1 MKLAS
6 LRLGR
11 SFRLMMQTTP
21 ILLVRLGAYLVFW
34 AILLVYLGVLGGL
47 AYLLAFVWAPLAWIL
62 VIAGLFALGPI
73 WQVAYQ
79 YVFYVLKAAYIAVV
93 TEILV
98 NGSIPGNEG
107 QLAWGR
113 KAVEKRFGQV
123 SAMFVVDELVDGV
136 VRAFTR
142 TVYRVT
148 SILPGETLQ
157 NLAKL
162 IDRIVRFAMSYI
174 DEAIMA
180 RSFWR
185 REQTVWHSAQDGVVL
200 YAMVWQ
206 PILTNAVVLMIL
218 SYLPFVAVLLLL
230 SAPVGFLV
238 AAVAGNRAGGW
249 TVIVIFLL
257 AFLVKKAI
265 GDAFAMTAIIA
276 SYYDETKDLTP
287 SAEMS
292 ARLEGVSD
300 QFRELK
306 DRAVEAINKPGPS
319 NQGDA
324 AGSKEGT
331 PRDSSE

>member
-1 MKLAS
+1 MNLET

-11 SFRLMMQTTP
+11 SFRLLMQTTP
-21 ILLVRLGAYLVFW
+21 ILIIRLG
-34 AILLVYLGVLGGL
+34 VYLAFWVLILIYFGLVGGV

-73 WQVAYQ
+73 WQVAYK
-79 YVFYVLKAAYIAVV
+79 YVFYVLKVAYIAVV

-98 NGSIPGNEG
+98 NGSIPNGES
-107 QLAWGR
+107 QFAWGR
-113 KAVEKRFGQV
+113 KAVTQRFGQV

-142 TVYRVT
+142 TVYRIT

-157 NLAKL
+157 NLAQL
-162 IDRIVRFAMSYI
+162 INRVVRFAMSYI
-174 DEAIMA
+174 DEAILA

-200 YAMVWQ
+200 YAMVWK
-206 PILTNAVVLMIL
+206 PLLTNAVALMIL
-218 SYLPFVAVLLLL
+218 SYLPFIVVLLLL

-238 AAVAGNRAGGW
+238 AAVAGNQAGGW
-249 TVIVIFLL
+249 TVLIIFLL
-257 AFLVKKAI
+257 AFLVKKAV

-287 SAEMS
+287 SEEMS
-292 ARLEGVSD
+292 AHLEGVSE

-306 DRAVEAINKPGPS
+306 ERATQAIGTS
-319 NQGDA
+319 DA
-324 AGSKEGT
+324 PTLPPEPDNAS
-331 PRDSSE
+331 

>member
-1 MKLAS
+1 VNLET

-11 SFRLMMQTTP
+11 SFRILMQTTP
-21 ILLVRLGAYLVFW
+21 ILLVRLGAYLIFW
-34 AILLVYLGVLGGL
+34 ALLLMYLGLLGGI
-47 AYLLAFVWAPLAWIL
+47 AYLLAFVWTPLAWIL
-62 VIAGLFALGPI
+62 VIAGLLAIGPI
-73 WQVAYQ
+73 WQIAYQ
-79 YVFYVLKAAYIAVV
+79 YVFYLLKAAYIAVV
-93 TEILV
+93 TEIIV
-98 NGSIPGNEG
+98 NGSLPGGEG

-113 KAVEKRFGQV
+113 KAVEARFGQV

-142 TVYRVT
+142 TVYRIT
-148 SILPGETLQ
+148 SILPGDTLQ
-157 NLAKL
+157 NLAQL
-162 IDRIVRFAMSYI
+162 INRVIRFAMSYI

-200 YAMVWQ
+200 YAMVWK

-276 SYYDETKDLTP
+276 SYYDETKDLKP

-292 ARLEGVSD
+292 ATLEGVSD

-306 DRAVEAINKPGPS
+306 NRAAQAISTSEQSDSPP
-319 NQGDA
+319 
-324 AGSKEGT
+324 T
-331 PRDSSE
+331 PHSDLPNNAT